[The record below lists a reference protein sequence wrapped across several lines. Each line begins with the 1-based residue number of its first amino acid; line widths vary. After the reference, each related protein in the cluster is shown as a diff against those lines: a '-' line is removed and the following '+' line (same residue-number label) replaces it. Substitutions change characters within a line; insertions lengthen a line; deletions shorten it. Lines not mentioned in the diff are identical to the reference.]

1 MIFNLIG
8 DTDAV
13 MESPLSLDEETLD
26 DNLEQD
32 TSFENENNGEMLLN
46 DRHLS
51 NNSDISKSKQKK
63 NGKYLD
69 ISKFCEGHVFFLL
82 ICTFIRNANHH
93 L

>member
-1 MIFNLIG
+1 MIG

-32 TSFENENNGEMLLN
+32 SIFDNEGNGEMLLN

-51 NNSDISKSKQKK
+51 NGSDISNHKKEESKQPEAESKQKK

-82 ICTFIRNANHH
+82 I
-93 L
+93 